1 MPHGMDLVGAIGD
14 HRFFIPRTRS
24 PMRLTL
30 CLSLLLA
37 LPLAA
42 NATAPDRSVQRILDR
57 SKIKYQVDPAGDFRA
72 TFDLGEG
79 RTQLVIIRSG
89 IDRVAGID
97 TREIRA
103 IGYRAPSD
111 PFPTEAASKLL
122 DENNRRV
129 LGKWGKQGTLGVLS
143 VRVPADADASTLID
157 AIEMAARDADAME
170 RALIEDRDEF

>member
-1 MPHGMDLVGAIGD
+1 M
-14 HRFFIPRTRS
+14 RRS
-24 PMRLTL
+24 FPIL
-30 CLSLLLA
+30 CLFLSSVPFA
-37 LPLAA
+37 VASQP
-42 NATAPDRSVQRILDR
+42 TPDRSVQRILDR
-57 SKIKYQVDPAGDFRA
+57 AKIQYQIDSAGDFRA

-79 RTQLVIIRSG
+79 RTQLVIVRSG

-97 TREIRA
+97 TREIRT

-129 LGKWGKQGTLGVLS
+129 LGKWGKQGTLGVLT
-143 VRVPADADASTLID
+143 VRIPADAGASTLID
-157 AIEMAARDADAME
+157 VIEMAARDADAME